1 MEVIMSNKTILGI
14 YSDDEL
20 LVKGARQLR
29 DKGVKIKNV
38 FSPFPIHGIDALLG
52 IPRTRLA
59 ICSFIYGVAGCS
71 LAILMM
77 WYMMIYDW
85 PSDVGGKPNFAL
97 YMNLPSF
104 IPITFE
110 CTVLCAAHL
119 MVLTFLLR
127 SKLLPGVTAP
137 IPDVRC
143 TDDRFVIQVSA
154 TEANQ
159 NDIISILK
167 QTGASEI
174 K

>member
-1 MEVIMSNKTILGI
+1 MSKRIVMGI
-14 YSDDEL
+14 YDDEQL
-20 LVKGARQLR
+20 LTNGAKQLHA
-29 DKGVKIKNV
+29 KNIHIKNV
-38 FSPFPIHGIDALLG
+38 YSPFPIHGIDHYLG

-59 ICSFIYGVAGCS
+59 ICSFLYGATGTS
-71 LAILMM
+71 LALLMM

-85 PSDVGGKPNFAL
+85 PADIGGKPSFSF
-97 YMNLPSF
+97 YMNLPAF

-137 IPDVRC
+137 VPDFRV
-143 TDDRFVIQVSA
+143 TDNKFAMQVVV
-154 TEANQ
+154 TDANA
-159 NDIISILK
+159 NEVTSILK